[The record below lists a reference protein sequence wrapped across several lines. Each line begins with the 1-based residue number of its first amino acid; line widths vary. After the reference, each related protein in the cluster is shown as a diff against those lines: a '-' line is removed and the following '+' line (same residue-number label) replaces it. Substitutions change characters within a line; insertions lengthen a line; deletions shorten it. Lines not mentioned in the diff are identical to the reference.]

1 MRFRIRS
8 VLGIVWRG
16 AKGALAVGLIGW
28 LAACRGG
35 ASPTAPADEMT
46 VFAAVSLTEV
56 FQEIAREFQR
66 AHPGVRVA
74 FQFASSSA
82 LRTQLAQGAKAD
94 VFASAD
100 EANMRGAQQDGT
112 IVGEPRV
119 FARNE
124 LVLVVPAD
132 NPAGIGQLRDLARPG
147 VRLVLAAKDVPIG
160 SYARQILEKASRD
173 PGYGGDFLDRVL
185 RNVVS
190 EEANVRTALAKV
202 VLGEADAT
210 FVYRTDVTASVR
222 GKVRVIE
229 IPAEYNVTVEY
240 YIAVVKGAPNSAAA
254 QAFVDFVLSPSG
266 QQILARWGFRP
277 AR

>member
-1 MRFRIRS
+1 MRFWIQR
-8 VLGIVWRG
+8 
-16 AKGALAVGLIGW
+16 ALAVGLIGG

-35 ASPTAPADEMT
+35 ASPTAPPNEIT
-46 VFAAVSLTEV
+46 VFAAASLTEA
-56 FQEIAREFQR
+56 FQEIAWEFQR
-66 AHPGVRVA
+66 THPGVQVA
-74 FQFASSSA
+74 FQFAGSSA

-100 EANMRGAQQDGT
+100 EANMRRAQQDGA
-112 IVGEPRV
+112 IASEPRP

-124 LVLVVPAD
+124 LILVVPAD

-160 SYARQILEKASRD
+160 RYARQILEKASRD
-173 PGYGGDFLDRVL
+173 PGDGGDFRDRVL

-210 FVYRTDVTASVR
+210 FVYRTDVVTGMQ

-240 YIAVVKGAPNSAAA
+240 YIAIVKGAPNPMAA

-277 AR
+277 VR